1 MLRSIIVDDE
11 LKSREVLKSL
21 VEKFC
26 EDIEVCATCQN
37 GDEAI
42 AEIATVK
49 PDVIFLDIQLKS
61 ETGFE
66 ILQRLDK
73 IDFEI
78 VFTTAYSEFA
88 IKAFNFSA
96 IDYLLKPIDIELL
109 RKAVEKVRKRS
120 GGSISQRIAQL
131 AENLK
136 GDSFRNS
143 RLAIPATD
151 GLEFVT
157 VGEIL
162 YCEASGNYTNIYM
175 GDNRKFIVSRT
186 LKEYEDLL
194 QDQDFFRIHNSH
206 LINLNAIKKYIRG
219 DGGQVVMKND
229 KTLDVSK
236 MKKKS
241 FMDKIKMKE

>member
-11 LKSREVLKSL
+11 FKSREVLKSL
-21 VEKFC
+21 IEKFC
-26 EDIEVCATCQN
+26 DGIEVSASCQN
-37 GDEAI
+37 GDEAVAAI
-42 AEIATVK
+42 HTHK
-49 PDVIFLDIQLKS
+49 PDVIFLDIQLQR

-66 ILQRLDK
+66 ILERLDK

-78 VFTTAYSEFA
+78 IFTTAYSEFA

-109 RKAVEKVRKRS
+109 RKAVEKARKRT
-120 GGSISQRIAQL
+120 GDSISQRVAQL

-136 GDSFRNS
+136 GNSFRNS
-143 RLAIPATD
+143 RLAIPAND
-151 GLEFVT
+151 GLEFIT
-157 VGEIL
+157 VGDII
-162 YCEASGNYTNIYM
+162 YCEASGNYTNIYL

-194 QDQDFFRIHNSH
+194 HDQDFFRIHNSH

>member
-1 MLRSIIVDDE
+1 MLKSIIIDDE
-11 LKSREVLKSL
+11 FKSREVLKAL
-21 VEKFC
+21 IEKFC
-26 EDIEVCATCQN
+26 DEIEVSASCKN

-42 AEIATVK
+42 TAIHTQK
-49 PDVIFLDIQLKS
+49 PDVIFLDIQLQG

-66 ILQRLDK
+66 ILDRLDK

-78 VFTTAYSEFA
+78 IFTTAYSEFA

-96 IDYLLKPIDIELL
+96 IDYLLKPIDVELL
-109 RKAVEKVRKRS
+109 RKAVQKARKRT
-120 GGSISQRIAQL
+120 GDSITQRVAQL

-136 GDSFRNS
+136 GNSFRNS
-143 RLAIPATD
+143 RLAIPAND
-151 GLEFVT
+151 GLEFIT
-157 VGEIL
+157 VGDII
-162 YCEASGNYTNIYM
+162 YCEASGNYTNIYL

-229 KTLDVSK
+229 KALDVSK